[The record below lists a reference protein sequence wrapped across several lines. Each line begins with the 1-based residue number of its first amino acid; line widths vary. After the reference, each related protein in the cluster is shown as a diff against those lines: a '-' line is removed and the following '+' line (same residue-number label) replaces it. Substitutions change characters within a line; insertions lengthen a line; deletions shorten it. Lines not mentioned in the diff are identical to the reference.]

1 LAPAIHDVSKSVRIS
16 FVDLLTKIKMIRSIK
31 YFEIVDVDDILMRL
45 ACDSDKIV
53 DQICKLISN
62 SFFPFEKSI
71 SIQISRLLDFIERNS
86 TAAKKFY
93 QNVSKFVPLSSVS
106 KLIHVVNK
114 YLKKIVQSK
123 KSKKKLTQTSDDS
136 PQTIQQQK
144 KRKLRKQED
153 DQEKEEKEEQEEKES
168 SSDKYLRAAE
178 NVPLIESL
186 VEVQYL
192 MLESTLKAIR
202 EAGEEELYEVSPHLQ
217 LNLKVNH

>member
-1 LAPAIHDVSKSVRIS
+1 
-16 FVDLLTKIKMIRSIK
+16 MIRSIK

-123 KSKKKLTQTSDDS
+123 KSKKKLTQPSDDS
-136 PQTIQQQK
+136 QTIQQQK
-144 KRKLRKQED
+144 KRKLTKQESED
-153 DQEKEEKEEQEEKES
+153 DQDTEEEIPKEPEEEKES

-178 NVPLIESL
+178 NVPLIENL
-186 VEVQYL
+186 VEIQYL

-202 EAGEEELYEVSPHLQ
+202 ESNEDELYEVSP
-217 LNLKVNH
+217 